1 MPSLTYINFV
11 DSNASLYFIDQNLM
25 GTDLDMWH
33 DWTWPPACGLEKGGF
48 NMFNML
54 LSFYFFE
61 YYTYFTNYFSI

>member
-1 MPSLTYINFV
+1 
-11 DSNASLYFIDQNLM
+11 M